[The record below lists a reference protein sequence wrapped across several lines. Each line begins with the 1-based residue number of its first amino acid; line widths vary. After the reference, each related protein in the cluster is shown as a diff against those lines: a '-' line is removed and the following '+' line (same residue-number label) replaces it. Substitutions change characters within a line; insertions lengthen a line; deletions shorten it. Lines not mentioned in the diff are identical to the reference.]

1 MLASTTIKEK
11 HVNEIED
18 SNWRMKQHYDFLQCD
33 LPAKSLRYSI
43 HDYIMKRLHKTIFSS
58 QKETE
63 MDKLV
68 QRLILAKKDDPEWV
82 LTSP

>member
-1 MLASTTIKEK
+1 MNIVRTYTMFLQHISVLASTTIKEK

-33 LPAKSLRYSI
+33 LPSKSLRYSI

-58 QKETE
+58 
-63 MDKLV
+63 
-68 QRLILAKKDDPEWV
+68 
-82 LTSP
+82 